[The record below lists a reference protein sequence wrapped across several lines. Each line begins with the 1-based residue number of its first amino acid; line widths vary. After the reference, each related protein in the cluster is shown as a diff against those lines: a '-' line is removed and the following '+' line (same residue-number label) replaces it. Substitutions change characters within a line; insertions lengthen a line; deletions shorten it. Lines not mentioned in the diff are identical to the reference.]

1 MGYLNRVQQAI
12 LELEGGAFQKLF
24 DRYLVKKYK
33 FKNIQTLGVQAGTNK
48 PTKGVPD
55 SYVLTD
61 EGKYILINYG
71 TVKEN
76 PVKKIKDDLLACF
89 DQNKLPIPKEKIAKI
104 ICGHSSTNIHLDQ
117 LEDIRDTIG
126 DVKIKLIGIDTLSI
140 DLVEK
145 YPYIAKEELG
155 IPIDSGQFFDIE
167 DFVEVYDANGI
178 NAPIDCDF
186 FFRESE
192 MAEVLQSIDKNKV
205 TIMTGPSGIGKTR
218 LALEACRKL
227 ESEKVKVYCVK
238 SNGNLLYEDI
248 KRYLSDPGK
257 YLIFFDD
264 ANMVGSLD
272 NALNELFSSPKNYEV
287 NVLITVREYAQ
298 TKVINAANNYSKPNI
313 IKIERFEDDEIE
325 EILKKNLNIVNSKYL
340 NRITEIADGNIRLA
354 ILAGKISADKGLL
367 ELRNAEDIFKNYYG
381 RIINDTKLSNDDIL
395 MLFFIAATGPVR
407 QERNPF
413 YDSLKREYGSKICQ
427 RDTIENLYHL
437 ELVDWFKNEI
447 MKISD
452 QSFGNYILYYVLYER
467 KWISIDNFISIGFP
481 KNRGKVGYAL
491 KTLINIFYSEEL
503 FKYVKDSIISAWD
516 HAPADQEDT
525 YMDVFGTV
533 DPYRTLSLLKS
544 QIDQEEEIKFDLH
557 TYDIDSKKNNSIIKS
572 TIINILESFN
582 HTDFF
587 EDAFDLL
594 LVYFSK
600 RPDLFMDFYFA
611 LCNYLQYNEYSFNNE
626 YQDEKMLLDKLWK
639 RTEEGASY
647 NDSILYIHI
656 AESVLNVQKS
666 FTRSIQSRKK
676 IILETVTFFYNEA
689 MSELRKIIF
698 EHLGVLR
705 KKEEYRDKVNKILL
719 SIHFKGLKNNETK
732 KYLKGDFDTIYE
744 QIINKENPDFFDAQI
759 VGIYEKTARHIGA
772 EIDSRYL
779 IAEKNPEY
787 KIYKLL
793 NLDYVPRL
801 TIKKAEEDH
810 YKRISKE
817 ISSYT
822 VDDFHEL
829 FRSCCFLEKVLPQE
843 EHQSINSS
851 LGYIFKILKDNF
863 NLYIQVLRVYFKK
876 NTPFELSAYNQ
887 IDYLLNHVG
896 YEGTLSLVKEIEFD
910 KKDEWISVIWECLP
924 EDKISEQV
932 VNDFKDF
939 TLRILDQE
947 NPAIPSVQ
955 VVSRYIKGDRDFK
968 EKIIE
973 AIIACPKLSV
983 SFLKNTIYK
992 DEDIDIILFFFRD
1005 NMEALATIYINIL
1018 AQTQYVDY
1026 DRRLFI
1032 RIFEKYPMI
1041 WNKYIDWI
1049 KVQVDQYPYD
1059 NTIIFELVWS
1069 IKNWEK
1075 SIKHAFKILI
1085 ENYEGF
1091 FIENPARL
1099 LFGPSQN
1106 ELVRERKKK
1115 WLLNYLQ
1122 ENSMDI
1128 KKIKLLFEIIV
1139 NALPEWK
1146 SEFTLEFLK
1155 KNKSFEDFKE
1165 LSLFPSLESWRGSE
1179 IPLIIKKIDYLKFL
1193 QKELKGIHYIEHKNY
1208 LENWIRNLE
1217 NYKEETEKSEYI
1229 EDAYV

>member
-1 MGYLNRVQQAI
+1 MGNLNRVQEAI
-12 LELEGGAFQKLF
+12 LELEGGAFQNIF

-33 FKNIQTLGVQAGTNK
+33 FKNIQTLGVQTGTNK

-71 TVKEN
+71 TVKDN
-76 PVKKIKDDLLACF
+76 PVKKIKDDILVCF

-117 LEDIRDTIG
+117 FEDIRHTIG
-126 DVKIKLIGIDTLSI
+126 DVEIELIGIDTLSM
-140 DLVEK
+140 DLVEN
-145 YPYIAKEELG
+145 YPYIVKEELG
-155 IPIDSGQFFDIE
+155 ISIDSGQFFDIE

-218 LALEACRKL
+218 LAVEVCRKL
-227 ESEKVKVYCVK
+227 ENEGMKVYCVK
-238 SNGNLLYEDI
+238 SNGNWLYEDI

-264 ANMVGSLD
+264 ANMIERLD
-272 NALNELFSSPKNYEV
+272 NVLNELFSSPKKYEV

-354 ILAGKISADKGLL
+354 VLAGKISADKGLL

-381 RIINDTKLSNDDIL
+381 RIINDTKLSKDDIL
-395 MLFFIAATGPVR
+395 MLFFIAAAGPVR
-407 QERNPF
+407 QDMNPF
-413 YDSLKREYGSKICQ
+413 YDSLKKKYGKTISGT
-427 RDTIENLYHL
+427 DTIENLYRL

-447 MKISD
+447 TKISD
-452 QSFGNYILYYVLYER
+452 QSFGNYILYYVLYEKR
-467 KWISIDNFISIGFP
+467 WIKIEDFISIGFP
-481 KNRGKVGYAL
+481 NDRWKVGYAL

-533 DPYRTLSLLKS
+533 DPYRTLSFLKS

-572 TIINILESFN
+572 NIIKILGRFK
-582 HTDFF
+582 HTYSF

-594 LVYFSK
+594 LVYYSK
-600 RPDLFMDFYFA
+600 RPDLFMDFYFMMCDH
-611 LCNYLQYNEYSFNNE
+611 LLFDEFSLENEF
-626 YQDEKMLLDKLWK
+626 QGEKILLEKLWE
-639 RTEEGASY
+639 RTEEGTNY

-656 AESVLNVQKS
+656 AESALNIQKS
-666 FTRSIQSRKK
+666 FTRSTRSRKK
-676 IILETVTFFYNEA
+676 ITFETVTFSYNEA
-689 MSELRKIIF
+689 MGELRKTIF
-698 EHLGVLR
+698 GHFGVLR
-705 KKEEYRDKVNKILL
+705 KKEEYRDKVNRILL
-719 SIHFKGLKNNETK
+719 SIHFKGLENNETK

-759 VGIYEKTARHIGA
+759 VEIYETTAGCIGA

-787 KIYKLL
+787 KIWKLL
-793 NLDYVPRL
+793 SIDPMYVSTRKEEKE
-801 TIKKAEEDH
+801 IRKKLL
-810 YKRISKE
+810 STE

-822 VDDFHEL
+822 VDDFHRM
-829 FRSCCFLEKVLPQE
+829 FRTCCFLERVISRK
-843 EHQSINSS
+843 EHWSIKSG
-851 LGYIFKILKDNF
+851 LECVFEILEDDPD
-863 NLYIQVLRVYFKK
+863 LYIQALIAYLEENAPFTLKK
-876 NTPFELSAYNQ
+876 YDQ
-887 IDYLLNHVG
+887 VDYLLNHVG

-932 VNDFKDF
+932 MNDFKDF
-939 TLRILDQE
+939 TLRMLGQE
-947 NPAIPSVQ
+947 NPAMPSVQ

-973 AIIACPKLSV
+973 AIIACPELSV
-983 SFLKNTIYK
+983 SFLCAVYDDK
-992 DEDIDIILFFFRD
+992 DIEVILFFFRD
-1005 NMEALATIYINIL
+1005 NLEALATIYINVLSRI
-1018 AQTQYVDY
+1018 QYMDY
-1026 DRRLFI
+1026 DGGLFI
-1032 RIFEKYPMI
+1032 KIFEKYPMI
-1041 WNKYIDWI
+1041 WNKYIDWLEDHI
-1049 KVQVDQYPYD
+1049 DENSNEQS
-1059 NTIIFELVWS
+1059 IIEYIW
-1069 IKNWEK
+1069 
-1075 SIKHAFKILI
+1075 LI
-1085 ENYEGF
+1085 ENWYKYINYTFEAL
-1091 FIENPARL
+1091 IEDKELFYIKEYVQL
-1099 LFGPSQN
+1099 LFGLSQN
-1106 ELVRERKKK
+1106 ELVMERKKK

-1128 KKIKLLFEIIV
+1128 KKIKVLFEIIV
-1139 NALPEWK
+1139 NVLPEWK
-1146 SEFTLEFLK
+1146 IEFTLEFLK
-1155 KNKSFEDFKE
+1155 QNKSFEDFKE
-1165 LSLFPSLESWRGSE
+1165 LSLFPSLESWTGSE
-1179 IPLIIKKIDYLKFL
+1179 IPLIMEKIDYLKFL
-1193 QKELKGIHYIEHKNY
+1193 QKNLKGIHYIEHRNY
-1208 LENWIRNLE
+1208 LEKWIRNLE
-1217 NYKEETEKSEYI
+1217 NYKEETEKREYI
-1229 EDAYV
+1229 EDAYA